1 MSRVLAL
8 AGPTAAGKSALA
20 ALLHERLPIEIVSV
34 DSTQVYR
41 GFDIGSAKPDAA
53 ERARI
58 AHHLLD
64 LREPG
69 QHYSAGDFVL
79 DARRA
84 IEDIQARGRVALL
97 VGGTMLYFRALLRGM
112 ARLPT
117 ASAAIRREID
127 DQAALRGWS
136 ALHAE
141 LATVDPAAAAIIHPN
156 DAQRIQRALEVY
168 RISGEPISVWQQR
181 TAAPVVQAS
190 GQWALVPQ
198 DRQALRRRIEARFDA
213 MLAAGFVAEVKA
225 LRDHRHLTGAEPAL
239 RAVGYRQLWR
249 HLAGELS
256 LAEAR
261 EQAITASWQLARR
274 QLTWLRS
281 EPEWQAVDPQS
292 IAAREH
298 WLETVVAMTRQLR

>member
-136 ALHAE
+136 ALHSE
-141 LATVDPAAAAIIHPN
+141 LATVDPAAAATIHPN

-168 RISGEPISVWQQR
+168 RISGEPDQRRADFAVAAAHSCACRAGERSVGAR
-181 TAAPVVQAS
+181 AS
-190 GQWALVPQ
+190 GSAAAATA
-198 DRQALRRRIEARFDA
+198 DRSPIRRDAGRRTRRRSQG
-213 MLAAGFVAEVKA
+213 AA
-225 LRDHRHLTGAEPAL
+225 
-239 RAVGYRQLWR
+239 
-249 HLAGELS
+249 
-256 LAEAR
+256 
-261 EQAITASWQLARR
+261 
-274 QLTWLRS
+274 
-281 EPEWQAVDPQS
+281 
-292 IAAREH
+292 
-298 WLETVVAMTRQLR
+298 